1 MRSILCSGAAL
12 FFAMSIPVS
21 GEAQTIEELLA
32 TASPAT
38 GESLFRQCSAC
49 HTVDNGGANRVGP
62 NLYGILG
69 SPVAAADGFRYSGG
83 LQELGGN
90 WTPERLSGFLE
101 NPRDFASGTR
111 MSFRG
116 LDDPEDRAAIIAY
129 LNTQSDAPQ
138 DFGNGSA
145 GEPEEEDSAAIQGD
159 FGLMVLAEGVEATFY
174 ACTACHSEMLVVQ
187 QGNTR
192 EDWDYMLDW
201 MIEEQGMYEIEP
213 DERNII
219 LDYLAENYNIDRPN
233 FPSR

>member
-12 FFAMSIPVS
+12 VFATLIVGS
-21 GEAQTIEELLA
+21 GAAQTVEELLA
-32 TASPAT
+32 AASPDT
-38 GESLFRQCSAC
+38 GENIFRQCSAC

-69 SPVAAADGFRYSGG
+69 RTVASADGFRYSDA
-83 LQELGGN
+83 LQELGDI
-90 WTPERLSGFLE
+90 WTPERLSAFLE
-101 NPRDFASGTR
+101 NPRDFAPGTR

-116 LDDPEDRAAIIAY
+116 LDSPEDRAAIIAY

-138 DFGNGSA
+138 DFGGGPANEA
-145 GEPEEEDSAAIQGD
+145 EESAAVQGD
-159 FGLMVLAEGVEATFY
+159 FGQMVLAEGVEATFY

-187 QGNTR
+187 QGNSR
-192 EDWDYMLDW
+192 EDWDYLLDW
-201 MIEEQGMYEIEP
+201 MIEEQGMFEIEP